1 MMMEDLS
8 DVKITKTKKVG
19 KIKMTMEMVGE
30 KAHKKMIKTKIFLKK
45 MVGVIKKVAGE
56 MMHKIRKCK
65 MIIKIKLMKLGA
77 IMIPR

>member
-19 KIKMTMEMVGE
+19 KIKMKMEMVGE
-30 KAHKKMIKTKIFLKK
+30 KAHNKMIKTKIFHKK
-45 MVGVIKKVAGE
+45 MVGGIKKVAGE
-56 MMHKIRKCK
+56 MTQKIRKFKMMVIIK
-65 MIIKIKLMKLGA
+65 MIKLGA